1 MPSLRTIVLATAA
14 SAVTLVNA
22 DYVIDPDS
30 VPLSLRNAEVWC
42 QNEVETCPMI
52 CGQTS
57 KGDTKV
63 NECDPKSLTYGCICG
78 DGKQPNMSEYSLT
91 LPFYVCQEWGNQ
103 CVGDCAGSA
112 SCASDCRQNN
122 PCGAQDPKKYNT
134 TSTATGTGAVKATA
148 SATDDANTVYTDTP
162 GSDSDD
168 NDSDSP
174 ASTKSNGA
182 SVIEVGRTWGLTIV
196 LGTMFAG
203 FAML

>member
-22 DYVIDPDS
+22 DYVIDPES
-30 VPLSLRNAEVWC
+30 VPLSLRKVWC
-42 QNEVETCPMI
+42 QNEIETCPMI

-63 NECDPKSLTYGCICG
+63 NECNPKTLTYGCICG
-78 DGKQPNMSEYSLT
+78 DGKQPNVSEYSLT

-103 CVGDCAGSA
+103 CVTDCGGSA
-112 SCASDCRQNN
+112 SCASDCRENN
-122 PCGAQDPKKYNT
+122 PCGAEDPKKYNT

-148 SATDDANTVYTDTP
+148 SATDDGTTVYTDTP
-162 GSDSDD
+162 GSESNDD
-168 NDSDSP
+168 DSDSA
-174 ASTKSNGA
+174 ASTKTNGA
-182 SVIEVGRTWGLTIV
+182 AVIEVGRTWGLTIV
-196 LGTMFAG
+196 LSTIFAG

>member
-1 MPSLRTIVLATAA
+1 MPSLRTIVLATTA

-22 DYVIDPDS
+22 DYVIDPES
-30 VPLSLRNAEVWC
+30 VPLSLRKVWC
-42 QNEVETCPMI
+42 QNEIETCPMI

-63 NECDPKSLTYGCICG
+63 NECNPKTLTYGCICG
-78 DGKQPNMSEYSLT
+78 DGKQPNVSEYSLT

-103 CVGDCAGSA
+103 CVTDCAGSA
-112 SCASDCRQNN
+112 SCASDCRENN
-122 PCGAQDPKKYNT
+122 PCGAEDPKKYNT

-162 GSDSDD
+162 GSENNDD
-168 NDSDSP
+168 ESDS
-174 ASTKSNGA
+174 AETTKSNGA
-182 SVIEVGRTWGLTIV
+182 AVIEVGRTWGLTIV
-196 LGTMFAG
+196 LSTMFAG

>member
-22 DYVIDPDS
+22 DYVIDPES
-30 VPLSLRNAEVWC
+30 VPLSLRKVWC
-42 QNEVETCPMI
+42 QNEIETCPMI

-63 NECDPKSLTYGCICG
+63 NECNPKTLTYGCICG
-78 DGKQPNMSEYSLT
+78 DGKQPNVSEYSLT

-103 CVGDCAGSA
+103 CVTDCGGSA
-112 SCASDCRQNN
+112 SCASDCRENN
-122 PCGAQDPKKYNT
+122 PCGAEDPKKYNT

-148 SATDDANTVYTDTP
+148 SATDDGTTVYTDTP
-162 GSDSDD
+162 GSENNDD
-168 NDSDSP
+168 DSDSA
-174 ASTKSNGA
+174 ASTKTNGA
-182 SVIEVGRTWGLTIV
+182 AVIEVGRTWGLTIV
-196 LGTMFAG
+196 LSTIFAG

>member
-1 MPSLRTIVLATAA
+1 MPSLRTVVVAAAA

-22 DYVIDPDS
+22 DYVIDPES
-30 VPLSLRNAEVWC
+30 VPLSLRKVWC
-42 QNEVETCPMI
+42 QNEIETCPMI

-63 NECDPKSLTYGCICG
+63 NECNPKTLTYGCICG
-78 DGKQPNMSEYSLT
+78 DGRQPNVSEYSLT

-103 CVGDCAGSA
+103 CVEDCSGSA

-122 PCGAQDPKKYNT
+122 PCGATNPKKINV
-134 TSTATGTGAVKATA
+134 TSTATDSTAAVKATA

-162 GSDSDD
+162 GGDNNDDSDTAE
-168 NDSDSP
+168 SK
-174 ASTKSNGA
+174 KSSGA
-182 SVIEVGRTWGLTIV
+182 VIEVGRTWGLTIV

>member
-22 DYVIDPDS
+22 DYVIDPES
-30 VPLSLRNAEVWC
+30 VPLSLRKVWC
-42 QNEVETCPMI
+42 QNEIETCPMI

-63 NECDPKSLTYGCICG
+63 NECNPKTLTYGCICG
-78 DGKQPNMSEYSLT
+78 DGKQPNVSEYSLT

-103 CVGDCAGSA
+103 CVTDCAGSA
-112 SCASDCRQNN
+112 SCASDCRENN
-122 PCGAQDPKKYNT
+122 PCGAEDPKKYNT

-162 GSDSDD
+162 GSENNDD
-168 NDSDSP
+168 DSDS
-174 ASTKSNGA
+174 AETTKSNGA
-182 SVIEVGRTWGLTIV
+182 AVIEVGRTWGLTIV
-196 LGTMFAG
+196 LSTMFAG